1 MGFFLLFFWVCVWE
15 REREI
20 ERGRKR
26 ENSPWKHKAIGKRR
40 IGYKSKRG
48 GHAEVDLH
56 TKLGFSP
63 EWRKNKK
70 EEKKKERERKR
81 ERERERRTRWI
92 EKGGSVGK
100 GREGEK
106 EMEHHT
112 LPYLHVHYG
121 VTGFQEK
128 WTCMHHF
135 MIVDDC
141 KKYQLLEHHPSPF
154 PLSLFYF

>member
-1 MGFFLLFFWVCVWE
+1 MGFFLLFFWVCVRE

-63 EWRKNKK
+63 EWRETKK
-70 EEKKKERERKR
+70 EEEDR
-81 ERERERRTRWI
+81 ERERERER
-92 EKGGSVGK
+92 EKNKMDRERGECGEGER
-100 GREGEK
+100 GREGNGAPYT
-106 EMEHHT
+106 T
-112 LPYLHVHYG
+112 LSSCSLWSYRLPRKVNVHASFHDCRWLQKISTPWTPPPPY
-121 VTGFQEK
+121 
-128 WTCMHHF
+128 
-135 MIVDDC
+135 I
-141 KKYQLLEHHPSPF
+141 